1 MLIVAGEIRMQ
12 ADTRGQFFAAVGPVV
27 AATLLE
33 DGCHTYAFTPDPD
46 DADLIRLYE
55 LWDDEA
61 SLAAHL
67 GSPHI
72 AAWQTTSAGLPIASA
87 DLMKYTV
94 TDAVPLG

>member
-12 ADTRGQFFAAVGPVV
+12 SGTRDQFLTAVKPLV

-33 DGCHTYAFTPDPD
+33 DGCHTYAFSPDPD
-46 DADLIRLYE
+46 DDDLIRLYE

-67 GSPHI
+67 ASEHI
-72 AAWQTTSAGLPIASA
+72 AEWRTTSASLPILSA
-87 DLMKYTV
+87 DIVKYTV
-94 TDAVPLG
+94 TEGVPLG

>member
-12 ADTRGQFFAAVGPVV
+12 AGTRDQFFAAVGPLV

-33 DGCHTYAFTPDPD
+33 NGCHTYAFTPDPD
-46 DADLIRLYE
+46 DPDLVRLYE
-55 LWDDEA
+55 LLDDEA

-72 AAWQTTSAGLPIASA
+72 EAWRATRAGLPVASA
-87 DLMKYTV
+87 DLVQYTV

>member
-12 ADTRGQFFAAVGPVV
+12 SGTRDQFLAAVGSLV

-33 DGCHTYAFTPDPD
+33 HGCQTYAFTPDPD

-55 LWDDEA
+55 LWDDEE
-61 SLAAHL
+61 SLTAHL

-72 AAWQTTSAGLPIASA
+72 AAWQSTSAELPILSA
-87 DLMKYTV
+87 DLFKYTV